1 MLVSGTPSGAR
12 HRHKN
17 LWPMM
22 PYATFAA
29 EYIFVWGVGMKII
42 SLIAARRDQDPSHFR
57 QWFLSEHA
65 PDVIEHCPGLRRFI
79 VDLVDT
85 TPKAGVEL
93 SDILKGAPPYDNA
106 YDVAAEMWFESVQE
120 YTDQSKRY
128 DSPSAASR
136 IENSLAARV
145 RRTCAYLVD
154 EAYQVL
160 KTHPPIRLGTRSP
173 GIKQIALCLWRMPE
187 PRAREF
193 WREHA
198 ARALPYHI
206 GMSKYVQNWVLK
218 DLTPY
223 AQPIHGIGELFWPT
237 DEDFQQ
243 RYFSSQEGV
252 ELVSRD
258 VQQLQDSAS
267 LYTGEYLLKGGE
279 ELTGLN
285 VDYLTYRSW

>member
-1 MLVSGTPSGAR
+1 
-12 HRHKN
+12 
-17 LWPMM
+17 
-22 PYATFAA
+22 
-29 EYIFVWGVGMKII
+29 MKII
-42 SLIAARRDQDPSHFR
+42 SLIAARRNQDPADFR

-65 PDVIEHCPGLRRFI
+65 PEVIEHCPGLKRYI
-79 VDLVDT
+79 VNLVDT
-85 TPKAGVEL
+85 NPRVGAQM
-93 SDILKGAPPYDNA
+93 SSIFKGAPPHDNA
-106 YDVAAEMWFESVQE
+106 YEVTTEMWFESVEE
-120 YTDQSKRY
+120 YTDISKRY
-128 DSPSAASR
+128 DSPGAASR
-136 IENSLAARV
+136 IESDLAARV

-160 KTHPPIRLGTRSP
+160 RPHPPVRLGRRSP

-218 DLTPY
+218 ELTPY
-223 AQPIHGIGELFWPT
+223 PQPIHGIGELFWPT

-243 RYFSSQEGV
+243 RYFSSPEGV
-252 ELVSRD
+252 DLVSKD
-258 VQQLQDSAS
+258 VQQLQDSSS
-267 LYTGEYLLKGGE
+267 LHTGEYLLKGSE

-285 VDYLTYRSW
+285 ANYLTYRSG